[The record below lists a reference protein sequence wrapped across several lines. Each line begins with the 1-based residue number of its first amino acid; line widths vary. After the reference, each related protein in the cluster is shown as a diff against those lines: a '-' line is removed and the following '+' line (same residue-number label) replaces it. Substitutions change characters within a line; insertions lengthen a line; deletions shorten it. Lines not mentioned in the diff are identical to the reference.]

1 MLNRLSVL
9 ILLSGVLVAATNS
22 SVAGQVTLDDCIRLS
37 QLRNISL
44 QRTILEQELDFPAS
58 MAAWGQ
64 FFPSVTSG
72 FSIDQSKNYTKT
84 YVSFGDSV
92 IVIPDSLISTEK
104 RRNSSYYFRIDE
116 TVFDGGRRYLNL
128 KNSKLNERIRDSQ
141 LQYERFLLRSQ
152 VTTTYTAAIAALRR
166 FDLSEKIVGQRRLQ
180 LEFAHARFE
189 TGSVTRRDM
198 MQAEVDLG
206 RALSDSLEALLERD
220 NSLERL
226 NLAIGFPLDTNY
238 VLADLPSLFLP
249 DWEIDSLIAAAMETR
264 GDLNSAALRIEQTRN
279 DHLAAKGE
287 FLPSVSTSYLYS
299 RSEPTNVQSSFTLSP
314 SNRYSRV
321 SLNLSWT
328 LFDRFT
334 RSLRLQ
340 EAKIRHQQSK
350 LTADELALDVRHE
363 ISSAVD
369 RITALY
375 KQAQVAAQNS
385 RLSEETLK
393 FEQERYRLGSATV
406 IELGAAQLS
415 FIQAKNDEINIE
427 TEFYAALGEL
437 ELATGMKLR

>member
-1 MLNRLSVL
+1 MPNRLSVL
-9 ILLSGVLVAATNS
+9 ILSLGIIIAATHS
-22 SVAGQVTLDDCIRLS
+22 SVSGQVTLDDCISLS
-37 QLRNISL
+37 QSRNISL
-44 QRTILEQELDFPAS
+44 RRTILEQQLDLPAS

-72 FSIDQSKNYTKT
+72 FSIDQSNNYTKT
-84 YVSFGDSV
+84 YVSFGESV
-92 IVIPDSLISTEK
+92 VVIPDNLISTEK

-116 TVFDGGRRYLNL
+116 TVFDSGRRYLNL
-128 KNSKLNERIRDSQ
+128 KNIKLNERIRDSQ

-152 VTTTYTAAIAALRR
+152 VTTTYTTAIAALRR
-166 FDLSEKIVGQRRLQ
+166 FDLSEKVVEQRRRQ

-226 NLAIGFPLDTNY
+226 NLVIGFPLDTNY
-238 VLADLPSLFLP
+238 VLANLPSPFLP
-249 DWEIDSLIAAAMETR
+249 YWEIDSLVTTAMETR
-264 GDLNSAALRIEQTRN
+264 GDLISSTLRIERAHN

-299 RSEPTNVQSSFTLSP
+299 RSEPANVQSSFTLSP
-314 SNRYSRV
+314 SNKYSRV
-321 SLNLSWT
+321 SLDLTWT

-334 RSLRLQ
+334 KSLRLQ

-350 LTADELALDVRHE
+350 LTEHELALDVRYE
-363 ISSAVD
+363 VSSAINH
-369 RITALY
+369 ITALY

-427 TEFYAALGEL
+427 TQFYAALGEL
-437 ELATGMKLR
+437 ELATGMELR

>member
-1 MLNRLSVL
+1 MPNRLSVL
-9 ILLSGVLVAATNS
+9 ILLSGILIAATHS
-22 SVAGQVTLDDCIRLS
+22 SVSGQVTLDDCIRLS

-44 QRTILEQELDFPAS
+44 QRTILEQQLDLPAS
-58 MAAWGQ
+58 LAAWGQ

-84 YVSFGDSV
+84 YVSFEDKV
-92 IVIPDSLISTEK
+92 VVIPDNLISEEK

-128 KNSKLNERIRDSQ
+128 KNSELNARIRDSQ

-166 FDLSEKIVGQRRLQ
+166 FDLSEKVVGQRRLQ

-206 RALSDSLEALLERD
+206 RSLSDSLEALLERD
-220 NSLERL
+220 NSFERL
-226 NLAIGFPLDTNY
+226 NLAVGFPLDTNY

-249 DWEIDSLIAAAMETR
+249 DWEIDSLIAAAMEKR
-264 GDLNSAALRIEQTRN
+264 GDLTSAALRIEQAHN

-314 SNRYSRV
+314 SNKYSRV
-321 SLNLSWT
+321 SLDLSWT

-334 RSLRLQ
+334 KSLRLQ
-340 EAKIRHQQSK
+340 EAKIRHLQSK
-350 LTADELALDVRHE
+350 LTASELALDVRHE
-363 ISSAVD
+363 ISSSVN

-385 RLSEETLK
+385 RLSEETFK
-393 FEQERYRLGSATV
+393 FEQERYRLGSATM